1 MGTGIWTLNT
11 AFLVLMSVAAA
22 WLDVRHARIPNR
34 LTVTGFALALLTRLF
49 MGWRELGLGVL
60 GGAIAATLSI
70 PLFLAR
76 AMGGGDVKLLIA
88 VGAFLGPQRFMKALV
103 VTAAAGALMSVIEA
117 TRRGVI
123 LPALMNVRDFFKYW
137 LTFGR
142 RGTRPQF
149 MSANFGKVPYGV
161 AIALGAVVA
170 RFW

>member
-1 MGTGIWTLNT
+1 MGARVWALNT

-49 MGWRELGLGVL
+49 LGWRELGLGVL
-60 GGAIAATLSI
+60 GGAVAAILSI

-88 VGAFLGPQRFMKALV
+88 AGAFLGPKRFMVALV
-103 VTAAAGALMSVIEA
+103 ITAAAGALLSVIEA

-123 LPALMNVRDFFKYW
+123 LPALLNVRDFFKYW
-137 LTFGR
+137 LTLGR
-142 RGTRPQF
+142 RGERPQF
-149 MSANFGKVPYGV
+149 ISANMVKVPYGV
-161 AIALGAVVA
+161 AIALGAVIA
-170 RFW
+170 RLW